1 VSSLPYS
8 FVKQSGVLLKQEA
21 ELWTIV
27 HKQGA
32 EIKAISEALRIAP
45 KIPQIVCLSDA
56 DFDETLVR
64 FYQQEGGQSL
74 AMAQGI
80 GDDMDLA
87 SLAEALPESEDLL
100 EREGDAPIIRLINA
114 IMSEAVKEEASDV
127 HIETFERRLVVRFRV
142 DGILREVIE
151 PRRALA
157 PMLVSRIKVMAK
169 LDIAEKRV
177 PQDGRIVLRVSGQE
191 VDVRVS
197 TLPSSYGERIVMRL
211 LNKQAGRL
219 DLTHLGMNDSDRER
233 LRNVISHPHGI
244 LLVTGPTGSGKTTS
258 LYASLGYLNNGRRN
272 IMTVEDPVEYHLEGI
287 GQTQVNSKADMTFA
301 RGLRAILRQDPD
313 VVMIGEIRD
322 KETAEIA
329 VQASLTGHLV
339 LSTLHTN
346 SAVGAITRLEDMGV
360 EPFLLSSSI
369 VGVLSQRLVRKL
381 CEDCKQPIQADEASQ
396 ALLGIESEV
405 TIYQAKGCDACF
417 DQGYRGRIGLY
428 ELILIDEDVKALIH
442 NQVGE
447 QVMEQHVRK
456 TTPSL
461 RQDGMEK
468 VLLGR
473 TTIEE
478 VLRVSHG

>member
-1 VSSLPYS
+1 
-8 FVKQSGVLLKQEA
+8 
-21 ELWTIV
+21 
-27 HKQGA
+27 
-32 EIKAISEALRIAP
+32 
-45 KIPQIVCLSDA
+45 
-56 DFDETLVR
+56 
-64 FYQQEGGQSL
+64 
-74 AMAQGI
+74 
-80 GDDMDLA
+80 
-87 SLAEALPESEDLL
+87 
-100 EREGDAPIIRLINA
+100 
-114 IMSEAVKEEASDV
+114 
-127 HIETFERRLVVRFRV
+127 
-142 DGILREVIE
+142 
-151 PRRALA
+151 
-157 PMLVSRIKVMAK
+157 
-169 LDIAEKRV
+169 
-177 PQDGRIVLRVSGQE
+177 
-191 VDVRVS
+191 
-197 TLPSSYGERIVMRL
+197 
-211 LNKQAGRL
+211 
-219 DLTHLGMNDSDRER
+219 
-233 LRNVISHPHGI
+233 
-244 LLVTGPTGSGKTTS
+244 
-258 LYASLGYLNNGRRN
+258 
-272 IMTVEDPVEYHLEGI
+272 
-287 GQTQVNSKADMTFA
+287 
-301 RGLRAILRQDPD
+301 QDPD

-381 CEDCKQPIQADEASQ
+381 CEDCKQPVQADEASQ

-405 TIYQAKGCDACF
+405 TIYHAKGCGTCF